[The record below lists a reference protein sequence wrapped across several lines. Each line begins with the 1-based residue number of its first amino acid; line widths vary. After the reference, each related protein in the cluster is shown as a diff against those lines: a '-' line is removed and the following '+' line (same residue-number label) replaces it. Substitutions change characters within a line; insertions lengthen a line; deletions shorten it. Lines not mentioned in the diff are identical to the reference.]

1 MKIFRQLFTVTFFS
15 FLLIITTLSVS
26 RHYYLGGP
34 MLNGKEEVVE
44 FLSKL
49 LVNTYHFIKNKTIF
63 VENLLVESK
72 KDINAKKF
80 NVPGLYSYLTV
91 DGWVILD
98 QTEKSKNIIP
108 VEWEKFKKN
117 YLKFNRKR
125 TIIINHKYSAYP
137 LNPIKCDQNLIFS
150 LGGVL
155 FKYNFLTKSQA
166 VFEGNYHHSI
176 ELFQDSLLYACSYGK
191 DTLPNL
197 NDAIMIINLN
207 TMKPVFQKSISEIL
221 VENNYL
227 GLLYGTSNINKR
239 LDDTKDI
246 IHLNDIQPV
255 RRKTNFAE
263 VGDVLISMRNL
274 STIMLYRPQTNKV
287 LWLSQ
292 EPWLNQ
298 HDVDILNDNE
308 IGIYNNNYINGIGFY
323 KNQTSHISTY
333 NFKTQKYG
341 TLHKKTFEKY
351 NIKSEFSSRFEILD
365 NGNMFVEDGPSGTY
379 YLINPEGKLIA
390 RKSFQFKDNKTSMGV
405 WARPYT
411 SKPY

>member
-1 MKIFRQLFTVTFFS
+1 MKKLRLLFLVAFFTFFV
-15 FLLIITTLSVS
+15 IITTLSVS

-34 MLNGKEEVVE
+34 KLNGKEEVIN
-44 FLSKL
+44 FLSEL
-49 LVNTYHFIKNKTIF
+49 LPNAYHLIKSNGIA
-63 VENLLVESK
+63 VVNLLVESK
-72 KDINAKKF
+72 KDINPKNFK
-80 NVPGLYSYLTV
+80 VPGLYPYLTE

-108 VEWEKFKKN
+108 IEWEKFKKN
-117 YLKFNRKR
+117 YLKFNRSTSK
-125 TIIINHKYSAYP
+125 INSKYAAVP
-137 LNPIKCDQNLIFS
+137 VNPIKLGQNLIFS
-150 LGGVL
+150 LGNVL

-176 ELFQDSLLYACSYGK
+176 ELFQDTLLFACSFGK

-221 VENNYL
+221 VENNYQ
-227 GLLYGTSNINKR
+227 GLLYGTSIIHYTLGYSR
-239 LDDTKDI
+239 DI
-246 IHLNDIQPV
+246 IHINDIQPV

-263 VGDVLISMRNL
+263 VGDVLISMRHL

-292 EPWLNQ
+292 GPWLNQ
-298 HDVDILNDNE
+298 HDADVINENE
-308 IGIYNNNYINGIGFY
+308 IGVYNNNYIRAIGF
-323 KNQTSHISTY
+323 NENESSQIITY

-351 NIKSEFSSRFEILD
+351 HIKSSFSSRFEILD
-365 NGNMFVEDGPSGTY
+365 NANMFVEDSPSGTY
-379 YLINPEGKLIA
+379 YLIDPEGELIA
-390 RKSFQFKDNKTSMGV
+390 RKSFHFKNNLTSLGM